1 MLAKI
6 LVVEDDKS
14 ISDLITLHLKKNDF
28 EYLVVH
34 NGEDALSHLDNFMP
48 DFIILDWMIPGLSG
62 LEVLRR
68 IRNKQEY
75 KNLPILMLTAK
86 NSEQDKIISFESG
99 LDDYITKPFLPS
111 ELIARV
117 KAILKRTSQLNQDQD
132 NLIFNEI
139 KINIVQKKAF
149 RGDRRLNLG
158 PTEFNILYF
167 LLKNKQR
174 VFSREQ
180 ILNKIW
186 PNQVNVELRTVDV
199 HIRRLRKELN
209 QNEEKDIIRTV
220 RSAGYYLDFDEY
232 KKNFSPL
239 YR

>member
-1 MLAKI
+1 MFPKI

-14 ISDLITLHLKKNDF
+14 ISDLISLHLKKNNF

-48 DFIILDWMIPGLSG
+48 DFVILDWMIPGLSG

-117 KAILKRTSQLNQDQD
+117 KAILKRTNQLNQDHES
-132 NLIFNEI
+132 LIFDDI
-139 KINIVQKKAF
+139 KIDTSQKKAF
-149 RGDRRLNLG
+149 RGARRLNLG
-158 PTEFNILYF
+158 PTEFKILLF
-167 LLKNKQR
+167 LLKNKQK

-186 PNQVNVELRTVDV
+186 PNQVNVEIRTVDV

-209 QNEEKDIIRTV
+209 KNGEQDLIRTV
-220 RSAGYYLDFDEY
+220 RSAGYSMDSI
-232 KKNFSPL
+232 K
-239 YR
+239 

>member
-139 KINIVQKKAF
+139 KINIVQKKAY

-186 PNQVNVELRTVDV
+186 PNQVNLELRTVDV
-199 HIRRLRKELN
+199 HIRRLRKEQN
-209 QNEEKDIIRTV
+209 QNKEKDLIRTV
-220 RSAGYYLDFDEY
+220 RSAGYSLDFDE
-232 KKNFSPL
+232 
-239 YR
+239 

>member
-28 EYLVVH
+28 KYLVVH

-139 KINIVQKKAF
+139 KINTVQKKAY

-158 PTEFNILYF
+158 PTEFNILFF

-186 PNQVNVELRTVDV
+186 PNQINVELRTVDV

-220 RSAGYYLDFDEY
+220 RSAGYSLDFDE
-232 KKNFSPL
+232 
-239 YR
+239 

>member
-1 MLAKI
+1 LLPKI

-14 ISDLITLHLKKNDF
+14 ISDLICLHLKKNNF

-75 KNLPILMLTAK
+75 KNLPVLMLTAK

-117 KAILKRTSQLNQDQD
+117 KAVLKRTSQSNQDQE

-139 KINIVQKKAF
+139 KINTVQKKAY
-149 RGDRRLNLG
+149 RG
-158 PTEFNILYF
+158 TY
-167 LLKNKQR
+167 
-174 VFSREQ
+174 
-180 ILNKIW
+180 
-186 PNQVNVELRTVDV
+186 
-199 HIRRLRKELN
+199 
-209 QNEEKDIIRTV
+209 
-220 RSAGYYLDFDEY
+220 
-232 KKNFSPL
+232 
-239 YR
+239 

>member
-28 EYLVVH
+28 KYLVVH

-209 QNEEKDIIRTV
+209 QNKDKDLIRTV
-220 RSAGYYLDFDEY
+220 RSAGYSLDFDE
-232 KKNFSPL
+232 
-239 YR
+239 

>member
-1 MLAKI
+1 LFPKI

-14 ISDLITLHLKKNDF
+14 ISDLISLHFKKNNF

-48 DFIILDWMIPGLSG
+48 DFVILDWMIPGLSG

-117 KAILKRTSQLNQDQD
+117 KAILKRTNQLNQDHES
-132 NLIFNEI
+132 LIFDDI
-139 KINIVQKKAF
+139 KIDTSQKKAF
-149 RGDRRLNLG
+149 RGARRLNLG
-158 PTEFNILYF
+158 PTEFKILLF
-167 LLKNKQR
+167 LLKNKQK

-186 PNQVNVELRTVDV
+186 PNQVNVEIRTVDV

-209 QNEEKDIIRTV
+209 KNGEQDLIRTV
-220 RSAGYYLDFDEY
+220 RSAGYSIDSI
-232 KKNFSPL
+232 K
-239 YR
+239 

>member
-1 MLAKI
+1 LFPKI

-14 ISDLITLHLKKNDF
+14 ISDLISLHLKKNNF

-48 DFIILDWMIPGLSG
+48 DFVILDWMIPGLSG

-117 KAILKRTSQLNQDQD
+117 KAILKRTNQLNQDHER
-132 NLIFNEI
+132 LIFDDI
-139 KINIVQKKAF
+139 KIDTSQKKAF
-149 RGDRRLNLG
+149 RGARRLNLG
-158 PTEFNILYF
+158 PTEFKILLF
-167 LLKNKQR
+167 LLKNKQK

-186 PNQVNVELRTVDV
+186 PNQVNVEIRTVDV

-209 QNEEKDIIRTV
+209 KNGEQDLIRTV
-220 RSAGYYLDFDEY
+220 RSAGYSIDSI
-232 KKNFSPL
+232 K
-239 YR
+239 

>member
-1 MLAKI
+1 MFPKI
-6 LVVEDDKS
+6 LVVEDDKF
-14 ISDLITLHLKKNDF
+14 ISDLISLHLKKNNF

-48 DFIILDWMIPGLSG
+48 DFVILDWMIPGLSG

-117 KAILKRTSQLNQDQD
+117 KAILKRTNQLNQDHES
-132 NLIFNEI
+132 LIFDDI
-139 KINIVQKKAF
+139 KIDTSQKKAF
-149 RGDRRLNLG
+149 RGARRLNLG
-158 PTEFNILYF
+158 PTEFKILLF
-167 LLKNKQR
+167 LLKNKQK

-186 PNQVNVELRTVDV
+186 PNQVNVEIRTVDV

-209 QNEEKDIIRTV
+209 KNGEQDLIRTV
-220 RSAGYYLDFDEY
+220 RSAGYSIDSI
-232 KKNFSPL
+232 K
-239 YR
+239 

>member
-1 MLAKI
+1 LFPKI

-14 ISDLITLHLKKNDF
+14 ISDLISLHLKKNNF

-48 DFIILDWMIPGLSG
+48 DFVILDWMIPGLSG

-117 KAILKRTSQLNQDQD
+117 KAILKRTSQSNQDQD

-139 KINIVQKKAF
+139 KINTVQKKAY

-158 PTEFNILYF
+158 PTEFNILFF

-209 QNEEKDIIRTV
+209 QKEEKDIIRTV
-220 RSAGYYLDFDEY
+220 RSAGYSLDFDE
-232 KKNFSPL
+232 
-239 YR
+239 

>member
-1 MLAKI
+1 MFPKI
-6 LVVEDDKS
+6 LVVEDDMS
-14 ISDLITLHLKKNDF
+14 ISDLISLHLKKNNLK
-28 EYLVVH
+28 YLVVH

-139 KINIVQKKAF
+139 KINTVQKKAY

-158 PTEFNILYF
+158 PTEFNILFF

-186 PNQVNVELRTVDV
+186 PNQVNVELRTIDV

-209 QNEEKDIIRTV
+209 QNKEKDLIRTV
-220 RSAGYYLDFDEY
+220 RSAGYSLDFDE
-232 KKNFSPL
+232 
-239 YR
+239 

>member
-1 MLAKI
+1 MLPKI

-14 ISDLITLHLKKNDF
+14 ISDLISLHLKKNNF

-75 KNLPILMLTAK
+75 KNLPVLMLTAK

-117 KAILKRTSQLNQDQD
+117 KAVLKRTSQSNQDQE

-139 KINIVQKKAF
+139 KINTVQKKAY
-149 RGDRRLNLG
+149 RGNRRLKLG
-158 PTEFNILYF
+158 PTEFNILFF

-220 RSAGYYLDFDEY
+220 RSAGYSIDFDE
-232 KKNFSPL
+232 
-239 YR
+239 

>member
-75 KNLPILMLTAK
+75 KKLPILMLTAK

-132 NLIFNEI
+132 NLIFDEI
-139 KINIVQKKAF
+139 KINIVQKKAY

-209 QNEEKDIIRTV
+209 QNKDKDLIRTV
-220 RSAGYYLDFDEY
+220 RSAGYSLDFDE
-232 KKNFSPL
+232 
-239 YR
+239 

>member
-1 MLAKI
+1 MFPKI
-6 LVVEDDKS
+6 LIVEDDKS
-14 ISDLITLHLKKNDF
+14 ISDLISLHLKKNNF

-139 KINIVQKKAF
+139 KINTVQKKAY

-209 QNEEKDIIRTV
+209 KNGEKDLIRTV
-220 RSAGYYLDFDEY
+220 RSAGYSIDS
-232 KKNFSPL
+232 KK
-239 YR
+239 

>member
-28 EYLVVH
+28 KYLVVH

-117 KAILKRTSQLNQDQD
+117 KAILKRTSQINQDQD

-139 KINIVQKKAF
+139 KINTVQKKAY

-158 PTEFNILYF
+158 PTEFNILFF

-220 RSAGYYLDFDEY
+220 RSAGYSLDFDE
-232 KKNFSPL
+232 
-239 YR
+239 

>member
-1 MLAKI
+1 MFPKI

-14 ISDLITLHLKKNDF
+14 ISDLISLHLKKNNF

-117 KAILKRTSQLNQDQD
+117 KAILKRTSQSNQDQD

-139 KINIVQKKAF
+139 KINTVQKKAY

-158 PTEFNILYF
+158 PTEFNILFF

-186 PNQVNVELRTVDV
+186 PNQINVELRTVDV

-220 RSAGYYLDFDEY
+220 RSAGYSLDFDE
-232 KKNFSPL
+232 
-239 YR
+239 

>member
-28 EYLVVH
+28 KYLVVH

-139 KINIVQKKAF
+139 KINIVQKKAY

-209 QNEEKDIIRTV
+209 QNKDKDLIRTV
-220 RSAGYYLDFDEY
+220 RSAGYSLDFDE
-232 KKNFSPL
+232 
-239 YR
+239 

>member
-1 MLAKI
+1 LFPKI

-14 ISDLITLHLKKNDF
+14 ISDLISLHLKKNNF

-48 DFIILDWMIPGLSG
+48 DFVILDWMIPGLSG

-117 KAILKRTSQLNQDQD
+117 KAILKRTNQLNQDHES
-132 NLIFNEI
+132 LIFDDI
-139 KINIVQKKAF
+139 KIDTSQKKAF
-149 RGDRRLNLG
+149 RGARRLNLG
-158 PTEFNILYF
+158 PTEFKILLF
-167 LLKNKQR
+167 LLKNKQK

-186 PNQVNVELRTVDV
+186 PNQVNVEIRTVDV

-209 QNEEKDIIRTV
+209 KNGEQDLIRTV
-220 RSAGYYLDFDEY
+220 RSAGYSIDSI
-232 KKNFSPL
+232 K
-239 YR
+239 

>member
-6 LVVEDDKS
+6 LVVEDDNS

-209 QNEEKDIIRTV
+209 QNKDKDLIRTV
-220 RSAGYYLDFDEY
+220 RSAGYSLDFDE
-232 KKNFSPL
+232 
-239 YR
+239 

>member
-1 MLAKI
+1 MLPKI

-14 ISDLITLHLKKNDF
+14 ISDLITLHLKKNNF

-117 KAILKRTSQLNQDQD
+117 KAILKRTSQSNQDQD

-139 KINIVQKKAF
+139 KINTVQKKAY

-209 QNEEKDIIRTV
+209 KNGEKDLIRTV
-220 RSAGYYLDFDEY
+220 RSAGYSIDS
-232 KKNFSPL
+232 KK
-239 YR
+239 

>member
-209 QNEEKDIIRTV
+209 QNKDKDLIRTV
-220 RSAGYYLDFDEY
+220 RAAGYSLDFDE
-232 KKNFSPL
+232 
-239 YR
+239 

>member
-1 MLAKI
+1 MLPKI

-14 ISDLITLHLKKNDF
+14 ISDLITLHLKKNNF

-139 KINIVQKKAF
+139 KINIVQKKAY

-158 PTEFNILYF
+158 PTEFNILFF

-209 QNEEKDIIRTV
+209 QNKDKDLIRTV
-220 RSAGYYLDFDEY
+220 RSAGYSLDFDE
-232 KKNFSPL
+232 
-239 YR
+239 

>member
-1 MLAKI
+1 MLPKI

-209 QNEEKDIIRTV
+209 QNKDKDLIRTV
-220 RSAGYYLDFDEY
+220 RSAGYSLDFDE
-232 KKNFSPL
+232 
-239 YR
+239 

>member
-139 KINIVQKKAF
+139 KINIVQKKAY

-167 LLKNKQR
+167 LLKIKQR

-209 QNEEKDIIRTV
+209 QNKDKDLIRTV
-220 RSAGYYLDFDEY
+220 RSAGYSLDFDE
-232 KKNFSPL
+232 
-239 YR
+239 

>member
-1 MLAKI
+1 MMGSI
-6 LVVEDDKS
+6 L
-14 ISDLITLHLKKNDF
+14 TTTT
-28 EYLVVH
+28 
-34 NGEDALSHLDNFMP
+34 
-48 DFIILDWMIPGLSG
+48 WMIPGLSG

-117 KAILKRTSQLNQDQD
+117 KAILKRTNQLNQDHES
-132 NLIFNEI
+132 LIFDDI
-139 KINIVQKKAF
+139 KIDTSQKKAF
-149 RGDRRLNLG
+149 RGARRLNLG
-158 PTEFNILYF
+158 PTEFKILLF
-167 LLKNKQR
+167 LLKNKQK

-186 PNQVNVELRTVDV
+186 PNQVNVEIRTVDV

-209 QNEEKDIIRTV
+209 KNGEQDLIRTV
-220 RSAGYYLDFDEY
+220 RSAGYSIDSI
-232 KKNFSPL
+232 K
-239 YR
+239 

>member
-1 MLAKI
+1 MFPKI
-6 LVVEDDKS
+6 LVVEDDQS
-14 ISDLITLHLKKNDF
+14 ISDLISLHLKKNNF

-34 NGEDALSHLDNFMP
+34 NGEDALSQLDTFMP
-48 DFIILDWMIPGLSG
+48 DFVILDWMIPGLSG

-117 KAILKRTSQLNQDQD
+117 KAILKRTSQSNQDQE

-139 KINIVQKKAF
+139 KINTVQKKAY
-149 RGDRRLNLG
+149 RGERRLNLG
-158 PTEFNILYF
+158 PTEFNILFF

-209 QNEEKDIIRTV
+209 KNEEKDIIRTV
-220 RSAGYYLDFDEY
+220 RSAGYSLDFDE
-232 KKNFSPL
+232 
-239 YR
+239 

>member
-1 MLAKI
+1 LFPKI

-14 ISDLITLHLKKNDF
+14 ISDLISLHLKKNNF

-48 DFIILDWMIPGLSG
+48 DFVILDWMIPGLSG

-117 KAILKRTSQLNQDQD
+117 KAILKRTNQLNQDHES
-132 NLIFNEI
+132 LIFDDI
-139 KINIVQKKAF
+139 KIDTSQKKAF
-149 RGDRRLNLG
+149 RGARRLNLG
-158 PTEFNILYF
+158 PTEFKILLF
-167 LLKNKQR
+167 LLKNKQK

-186 PNQVNVELRTVDV
+186 PNQVNVEIRTVDV

-209 QNEEKDIIRTV
+209 KNGEQDLIRTV
-220 RSAGYYLDFDEY
+220 RSAGYSMDSI
-232 KKNFSPL
+232 K
-239 YR
+239 

>member
-1 MLAKI
+1 MFPKI

-14 ISDLITLHLKKNDF
+14 ISDLISLHLKKNNF

-48 DFIILDWMIPGLSG
+48 DFVILDWMIPGLSG

-75 KNLPILMLTAK
+75 KDLPILMLTAK

-117 KAILKRTSQLNQDQD
+117 KAILKRTNQLNQDHES
-132 NLIFNEI
+132 LIFDDI
-139 KINIVQKKAF
+139 KIDTSQKKAF
-149 RGDRRLNLG
+149 RGARRLNLG
-158 PTEFNILYF
+158 PTEFKILLF
-167 LLKNKQR
+167 LLKNKQK

-186 PNQVNVELRTVDV
+186 PNQVNVEIRTVDV
-199 HIRRLRKELN
+199 HILRLRKELN
-209 QNEEKDIIRTV
+209 KNGEQDLIRTV
-220 RSAGYYLDFDEY
+220 RSAGYSMDSI
-232 KKNFSPL
+232 K
-239 YR
+239 

>member
-14 ISDLITLHLKKNDF
+14 ISDLITLHLKKNNF

-139 KINIVQKKAF
+139 KINTVQKKAY

-158 PTEFNILYF
+158 PTEFNILFF

-209 QNEEKDIIRTV
+209 QNKDKDLIRTV
-220 RSAGYYLDFDEY
+220 RSAGYSLDFDE
-232 KKNFSPL
+232 
-239 YR
+239 

>member
-1 MLAKI
+1 MLPKI

-14 ISDLITLHLKKNDF
+14 ISDLITLHLKKNNF
-28 EYLVVH
+28 GYLVVH

-139 KINIVQKKAF
+139 KINTVQKKAY

-158 PTEFNILYF
+158 PTEFNILFF

-209 QNEEKDIIRTV
+209 QNKDKDLIRTV
-220 RSAGYYLDFDEY
+220 RSAGYSLDFDE
-232 KKNFSPL
+232 
-239 YR
+239 

>member
-1 MLAKI
+1 MFPKI
-6 LVVEDDKS
+6 LIVEDDKS
-14 ISDLITLHLKKNDF
+14 ISDLISLHLKKNNF

-117 KAILKRTSQLNQDQD
+117 KAILKRTSQSNQDHESLNFD
-132 NLIFNEI
+132 EI
-139 KINIVQKKAF
+139 KINTSQKKAF
-149 RGDRRLNLG
+149 RGERRLNLG
-158 PTEFNILYF
+158 PTEFKILFF
-167 LLKNKQR
+167 LLKNKQK

-186 PNQVNVELRTVDV
+186 PNQVNVEIRTVDV

-209 QNEEKDIIRTV
+209 KNGEKDLIRTV
-220 RSAGYYLDFDEY
+220 RSAGYSIDS
-232 KKNFSPL
+232 KK
-239 YR
+239 

>member
-209 QNEEKDIIRTV
+209 QNKDKDLIRTV
-220 RSAGYYLDFDEY
+220 RSAGYSLDFDE
-232 KKNFSPL
+232 
-239 YR
+239 

>member
-14 ISDLITLHLKKNDF
+14 ISDLITLHLKKNNF

-139 KINIVQKKAF
+139 KINTVQKKAY

-209 QNEEKDIIRTV
+209 QNKDKDLIRTV
-220 RSAGYYLDFDEY
+220 RSAGYSLDFDE
-232 KKNFSPL
+232 
-239 YR
+239 

>member
-139 KINIVQKKAF
+139 KINTVQKKAY

-209 QNEEKDIIRTV
+209 QNKDKDLIRTV
-220 RSAGYYLDFDEY
+220 RSAGYSLDFDE
-232 KKNFSPL
+232 
-239 YR
+239 

>member
-139 KINIVQKKAF
+139 KINTVQKKAY

-209 QNEEKDIIRTV
+209 QNKDKDLIRTV
-220 RSAGYYLDFDEY
+220 RSVGYSLDFDE
-232 KKNFSPL
+232 
-239 YR
+239 

>member
-1 MLAKI
+1 MFPKI

-14 ISDLITLHLKKNDF
+14 ISDLISLHLKKNNF

-48 DFIILDWMIPGLSG
+48 DFVILDWMIPGLSG

-117 KAILKRTSQLNQDQD
+117 KAILKRTNQLNQDHES
-132 NLIFNEI
+132 LIFDDI
-139 KINIVQKKAF
+139 KIDTSQKKAF
-149 RGDRRLNLG
+149 RGARRLNLG
-158 PTEFNILYF
+158 PTEFKILLF
-167 LLKNKQR
+167 LLKNKQK

-186 PNQVNVELRTVDV
+186 PNQVNVEIRTVDV

-209 QNEEKDIIRTV
+209 KNGEQDLIRTV
-220 RSAGYYLDFDEY
+220 RSAGYSIDSI
-232 KKNFSPL
+232 K
-239 YR
+239 

>member
-139 KINIVQKKAF
+139 KINIVQKKAY
-149 RGDRRLNLG
+149 RWDRKLNLG

-209 QNEEKDIIRTV
+209 QNKDKDLIRTV
-220 RSAGYYLDFDEY
+220 RSAGYSLDFDE
-232 KKNFSPL
+232 
-239 YR
+239 

>member
-1 MLAKI
+1 MMGSI
-6 LVVEDDKS
+6 L
-14 ISDLITLHLKKNDF
+14 TTTT
-28 EYLVVH
+28 
-34 NGEDALSHLDNFMP
+34 
-48 DFIILDWMIPGLSG
+48 WMIPGLSG

-117 KAILKRTSQLNQDQD
+117 KAILKRTSQSNQDHES
-132 NLIFNEI
+132 LIFDDI
-139 KINIVQKKAF
+139 KIDTSQKKAF
-149 RGDRRLNLG
+149 RGARRLNLG
-158 PTEFNILYF
+158 PTEFKILLF
-167 LLKNKQR
+167 LLKNKQK

-186 PNQVNVELRTVDV
+186 PNQVNVEIRTVDV

-209 QNEEKDIIRTV
+209 KNGEQDLIRTV
-220 RSAGYYLDFDEY
+220 RSAGYSIDSI
-232 KKNFSPL
+232 K
-239 YR
+239 